1 MSSAQSHN
9 RRLAVAV
16 IISLAVHMPAVYLG
30 FWALSRFD
38 DEETEP
44 TYFEVMPLL
53 QTADPDELTEEQREE
68 DEEYEPEEDLPNGQ
82 VVDAPEAG
90 EQRRPESER
99 FLSERDQ
106 VVEEQRRAVVRLTGS
121 HRRSPSVS
129 APPTPQ
135 VNPTPQREQEQ
146 EQPEVEER
154 PLMAGLILND
164 RGLPA
169 EERGD
174 HNARQAP
181 PPVREPRV
189 NLRPSIATLSDAVG
203 GPGLDHLV
211 DIEDGQN
218 NLLSTA
224 RWRHAPFFQRVKH
237 QVEQY
242 WRPDIAFRRHDP
254 GGHVYG
260 YRDRETVVRVVL
272 NPDGSLERTYV
283 VRGCGADFL
292 DVEAI
297 RAIEQAAP
305 FPNPPRGLVDPR
317 TDTIV
322 FAFGF
327 TVILGERPIFRLR
340 RY

>member
-1 MSSAQSHN
+1 M
-9 RRLAVAV
+9 
-16 IISLAVHMPAVYLG
+16 
-30 FWALSRFD
+30 
-38 DEETEP
+38 
-44 TYFEVMPLL
+44 
-53 QTADPDELTEEQREE
+53 
-68 DEEYEPEEDLPNGQ
+68 
-82 VVDAPEAG
+82 VDAPEAG
-90 EQRRPESER
+90 EQRRPENAR

-106 VVEEQRRAVVRLTGS
+106 VVEEQRRAWFRVTGS

-129 APPTPQ
+129 MPPTPQ
-135 VNPTPQREQEQ
+135 VNPTPRQEQ
-146 EQPEVEER
+146 EQPELEEH
-154 PLMAGLILND
+154 PLVAGLILND

-169 EERGD
+169 EERGE

-181 PPVREPRV
+181 RPTREPRI
-189 NLRPSIATLSDAVG
+189 NLRPSIATMSDAVG
-203 GPGLDHLV
+203 GPGLDHLA

-260 YRDRETVVRVVL
+260 YRDRETFVRVVL
-272 NPDGSLERTYV
+272 RPDGSLERAYV
-283 VRGCGADFL
+283 IRGCGADFL

-305 FPNPPRGLVDPR
+305 FPNPPRGLVDSR
-317 TDTIV
+317 TQTIV
-322 FAFGF
+322 FNFGF
-327 TVILGERPIFRLR
+327 NVILGERPIFRLR
-340 RY
+340 RYE